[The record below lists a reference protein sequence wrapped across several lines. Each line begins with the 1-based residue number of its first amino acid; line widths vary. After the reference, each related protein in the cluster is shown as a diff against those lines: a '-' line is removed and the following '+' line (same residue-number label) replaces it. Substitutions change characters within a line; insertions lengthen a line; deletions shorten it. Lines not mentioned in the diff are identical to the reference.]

1 MTEKQDQ
8 PQPPAPAAE
17 SALSMVQELRNA
29 GWSLRRI
36 ADHLQAE
43 GLPSPTRWKGKSAR
57 WTVRTVKRILE
68 IAPPEDQLSS
78 ADSPPQPMTFTG
90 PITVVATGTL
100 RFAGP
105 VTMNGPESSREET
118 TSLARPEGSIV
129 ERRAGA
135 TCGSSHD

>member
-8 PQPPAPAAE
+8 PQDQAAAT
-17 SALSMVQELRNA
+17 SVLSMVQELRNA

-43 GLPSPTRWKGKSAR
+43 GLPSPTRWKGKPTR

-68 IAPPEDQLSS
+68 QAPPEDEPSS
-78 ADSPPQPMTFTG
+78 AESQPQPMTFTG

-105 VTMNGPESSREET
+105 VTMNGPEFSREDT
-118 TSLARPEGSIV
+118 TPKDRPEGSIV
-129 ERRAGA
+129 ERLAAA
-135 TCGSSHD
+135 TCGHPHD